1 MMVEKVKEMLWNKDM
16 IEWNLWGMDNKG
28 KNLAVLN
35 EFSDMKS
42 GAVFIGDSIVEGFPL
57 SEMIGTPIYNRGV
70 GGDSSALMLKRY
82 PDIALPLRASK
93 LFIWVGTND
102 IPFIPVEE
110 SLKNIG
116 EVIRLTRA
124 ANPSAQIYL
133 LSIAPVNESCTD
145 GFVRLAV
152 SLRTNEEIRRRNGA
166 YRTFCDKNEIHYLD
180 IYDDL
185 LDEKGELSMSWTS
198 DGLHPNARAYVRIVK
213 KLKEVL

>member
-82 PDIALPLRASK
+82 PDIALPLRPSK